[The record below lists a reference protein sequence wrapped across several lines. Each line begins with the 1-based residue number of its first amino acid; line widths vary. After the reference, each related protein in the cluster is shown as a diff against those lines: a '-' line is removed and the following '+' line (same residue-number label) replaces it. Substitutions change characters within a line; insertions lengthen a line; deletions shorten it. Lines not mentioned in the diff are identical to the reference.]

1 MYGAGLYLHWRVVAW
16 IAFVGAFL
24 PVLMTAFWTPESPV
38 WLIHKGQDVKAL
50 KSLKYFKSSIHVSY
64 FQVYFVWYIYIYI
77 FIFEYYLTFILYSKL
92 CYLN

>member
-64 FQVYFVWYIYIYI
+64 FQVYFVYIYI
-77 FIFEYYLTFILYSKL
+77 FFFWNIILHLYYIQN
-92 CYLN
+92 CVI